1 MLKKSKK
8 ANFSAFWRWV
18 CGAGGALGREKKRE
32 GYEFWPKNFE
42 EEFRDHTEDAE
53 LKSST
58 PLPTKVG
65 RRIEGP
71 QGGTPPPP
79 KFGKA
84 FEEGKRRK
92 GMSPRQETVPH
103 LSNGV
108 AECGKHNQRKA
119 GGLEAPQSSLEA
131 SKSRLET
138 PKSRPGGSKIE
149 AWGLPNR
156 GLGAPKSSPELS
168 KKQFFKDI

>member
-1 MLKKSKK
+1 MILEGFGEGFGIPKSMFFAYFSMIFRCQNRSAFWNAKKLIKNSKK
-8 ANFSAFWRWV
+8 ANFSAFWRRV

-71 QGGTPPPP
+71 QGGTPPLPHSWP
-79 KFGKA
+79 GLQGRLSIGCDQNFGC
-84 FEEGKRRK
+84 FR
-92 GMSPRQETVPH
+92 
-103 LSNGV
+103 
-108 AECGKHNQRKA
+108 C
-119 GGLEAPQSSLEA
+119 
-131 SKSRLET
+131 
-138 PKSRPGGSKIE
+138 
-149 AWGLPNR
+149 PNR
-156 GLGAPKSSPELS
+156 SEEMY
-168 KKQFFKDI
+168 

>member
-1 MLKKSKK
+1 MIKTSKK
-8 ANFSAFWRWV
+8 ANFSAFWRRV

-32 GYEFWPKNFE
+32 GYEFWPNNFE

-53 LKSST
+53 LKPST

-84 FEEGKRRK
+84 FEEGKRRQ
-92 GMSPRQETVPH
+92 GMRPRQETALPPLLVQNAGFPSFSKLRTLIPCCH
-103 LSNGV
+103 
-108 AECGKHNQRKA
+108 QR
-119 GGLEAPQSSLEA
+119 
-131 SKSRLET
+131 R
-138 PKSRPGGSKIE
+138 
-149 AWGLPNR
+149 
-156 GLGAPKSSPELS
+156 
-168 KKQFFKDI
+168 